1 MLQVARLAPNLL
13 AEAVEPVAAFLH
25 ESING
30 DGGARDRA
38 GRSDLYYTVF
48 LLEGLIALREDLPV
62 DRVRPYL
69 DGFGDGADLDLVH
82 LTCLARCR
90 AALASVA
97 GGGGDHD
104 PATSRRLAE
113 RIESYR
119 AADGGY
125 APTRGAERGTVYH
138 GFLALGALQD
148 LGASPADPDGLIRS
162 VASLA
167 LDDGAFANQPD
178 IPAGTTPTTAAA
190 VTVLRHLGARVRPAS
205 VAWLLA
211 RARPDGGFQATPS
224 APLPDV
230 LSTATAL
237 HALAGLRVSFAP
249 LREATLDFLDSLW
262 TGRAFTGNWM
272 DDVADCEYTYY
283 AMLSLGHLSLA

>member
-48 LLEGLIALREDLPV
+48 LLESLIALRQDLPV

-90 AALASVA
+90 AALESVA
-97 GGGGDHD
+97 GAGGGHD
-104 PATSRRLAE
+104 PETRRRLAE

-138 GFLALGALQD
+138 GFLALGALPD
-148 LGASPADPDGLIRS
+148 LGASPADPDGLSRS

-167 LDDGAFANQPD
+167 LDDGGFANQPGV
-178 IPAGTTPTTAAA
+178 PVGTTPTTAAA
-190 VTVLRHLGARVRPAS
+190 VTLLRQLGTPVPPES
-205 VAWLLA
+205 GEWLLA
-211 RARPDGGFQATPS
+211 RARPEGGFQATAG
-224 APLPDV
+224 APIPDL

-237 HALAGLRVSFAP
+237 HALAGLHVSLERLKEP
-249 LREATLDFLDSLW
+249 TLDFLDTLW

-272 DDVADCEYTYY
+272 DEVADCEYTYY